1 MADSKFTA
9 EENEFLDNAKQRGVT
24 DAGQLAILLKQ
35 FQMQQRAKA
44 PLPDATIPDL
54 PKMGGGS
61 TDVDTGS
68 TQEQS
73 GTEQK

>member
-1 MADSKFTA
+1 MADSQFTA
-9 EENEFLDNAKQRGVT
+9 EENQFLDDARARGVT

-35 FQMQQRAKA
+35 FQLRQRTQKQ
-44 PLPDATIPDL
+44 LPDATIPDL

-68 TQEQS
+68 TQEQL

>member
-1 MADSKFTA
+1 MADSKFTT
-9 EENEFLDNAKQRGVT
+9 EENEFLDAARARGVT
-24 DAGQLAILLKQ
+24 NAGQLTILLKQ
-35 FQMQQRAKA
+35 FQMKQRTQK
-44 PLPDATIPDL
+44 PLPDMTIPDL

-61 TDVDTGS
+61 TDVDTAS